1 MKDSIGGNCRTVMI
15 SNVSPSSLT
24 FDDTYNTLK
33 YADRAKR
40 IKVRLRKN
48 VVSVDF
54 HVGQYAKI
62 VDGMKREID
71 EWKAKANALAEENG
85 RLKEEVCF
93 ETAIIRV
100 RLFNVGLHFFAAK
113 VAFSCP
119 SVDRLG
125 KHFWG
130 LMTLDQV
137 KSVPNF
143 C

>member
-71 EWKAKANALAEENG
+71 EWKAKASALAEENS
-85 RLKEEVCF
+85 RLKEEVSEWSH
-93 ETAIIRV
+93 ETDV
-100 RLFNVGLHFFAAK
+100 VVCGY
-113 VAFSCP
+113 S
-119 SVDRLG
+119 DT
-125 KHFWG
+125 
-130 LMTLDQV
+130 LMDWQKCHYRRMFLYMGHN
-137 KSVPNF
+137 SS
-143 C
+143 

>member
-1 MKDSIGGNCRTVMI
+1 MI

-71 EWKAKANALAEENG
+71 EWKAKAGALAEENS
-85 RLKEEVCF
+85 RLKEEVSEWLH
-93 ETAIIRV
+93 ETDVVVCGYSDTLMDWHGWDII
-100 RLFNVGLHFFAAK
+100 LHEFSLLVGIK
-113 VAFSCP
+113 EGQS
-119 SVDRLG
+119 
-125 KHFWG
+125 
-130 LMTLDQV
+130 
-137 KSVPNF
+137 
-143 C
+143 